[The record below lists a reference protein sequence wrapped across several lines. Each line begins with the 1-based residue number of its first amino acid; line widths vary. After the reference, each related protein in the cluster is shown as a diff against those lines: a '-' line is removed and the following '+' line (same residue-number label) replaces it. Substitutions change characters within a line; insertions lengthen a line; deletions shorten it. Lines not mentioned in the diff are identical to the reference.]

1 MNHRVRA
8 TWAEMCLKV
17 ESSII
22 VDAHRQQTPNAS
34 VRTIQIAIITRC
46 STPIAA
52 VFITGSNDRLA
63 SKVPTETVAPFLA
76 VWCN

>member
-1 MNHRVRA
+1 LE
-8 TWAEMCLKV
+8 AEMCLDI
-17 ESSII
+17 EGFII
-22 VDAHRQQTPNAS
+22 DDAQREQTPNAS

-63 SKVPTETVAPFLA
+63 TKFPTESTALFLA
-76 VWCN
+76 VACN